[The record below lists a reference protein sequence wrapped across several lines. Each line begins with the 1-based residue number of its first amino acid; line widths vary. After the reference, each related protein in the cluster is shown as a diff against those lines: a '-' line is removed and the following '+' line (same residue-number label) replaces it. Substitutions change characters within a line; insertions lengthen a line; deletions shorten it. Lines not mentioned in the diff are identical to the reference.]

1 MRLVGE
7 ASPVGIVVVAG
18 NVTFEFSR
26 LSNPP
31 NEDEPVIPVG
41 NVPAGVLVVAAFI
54 LLSFRLFRS
63 KPIPPPNGGI
73 AAGGVLAGIS
83 NPPSRSNR
91 S

>member
-7 ASPVGIVVVAG
+7 ASPVGIVVAAVVAG
-18 NVTFEFSR
+18 NVTFEFSK

-31 NEDEPVIPVG
+31 NEEELVTPVICGPG
-41 NVPAGVLVVAAFI
+41 AFI

-63 KPIPPPNGGI
+63 SPMPPPSGGM
-73 AAGGVLAGIS
+73 AAGGVLAGMS
-83 NPPSRSNR
+83 SPPSRSSR